1 MATRQ
6 AVGAPGGAP
15 PMGRAPAGGQ
25 ERREMEAPGPSLLN
39 LDAGG
44 PRFGVR

>member
-15 PMGRAPAGGQ
+15 PIGRAPAGGQ

-44 PRFGVR
+44 PRIGVR